1 MNRTHIFAG
10 VVCSISLVAVC
21 AATASAADAVLLK
34 DDFAT
39 AGPSA
44 RRAIRGDWKFADGV
58 ASCAQ
63 DDELYKK
70 YKNHGPIIF
79 YDLPFDDAT
88 VTFAFKAEKAKAVTF
103 TANGKD
109 GHIFRVSWGA
119 RGTNVRAFPPGSKEK
134 SVGVG
139 QDEQP
144 LQQGV
149 WIPVQVTLEGSKA
162 TVKVGDNAPQVFQH
176 ESFAGP
182 KTNVSVGF
190 SFGSVSVR
198 EFAVSRCL
206 HDAGDAVR

>member
-1 MNRTHIFAG
+1 MHRFRQ
-10 VVCSISLVAVC
+10 
-21 AATASAADAVLLK
+21 
-34 DDFAT
+34 
-39 AGPSA
+39 A

-63 DDELYKK
+63 DDELYKR

-79 YDLPFDDAT
+79 YDLPFDDAS

-109 GHIFRVSWGA
+109 GHVFRVSWGA
-119 RGTNVRAFPPGSKEK
+119 RGMNVRAFPPDAQGK
-134 SVGVG
+134 SVGIG
-139 QDEQP
+139 RDEQP

-162 TVKVGDNAPQVFQH
+162 TIKVGDNAPRVFQH
-176 ESFAGP
+176 ESFAQP

-190 SFGSVSVR
+190 SFGSVSVK
-198 EFAVSRCL
+198 EFAVSRCQ